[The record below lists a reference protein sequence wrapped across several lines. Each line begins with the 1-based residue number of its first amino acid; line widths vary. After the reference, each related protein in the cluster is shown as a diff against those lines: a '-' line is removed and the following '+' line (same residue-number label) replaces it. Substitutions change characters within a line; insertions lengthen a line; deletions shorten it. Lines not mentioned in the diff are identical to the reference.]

1 MRLSLLIGLSALVAS
16 SAAHAF
22 EQRAFGMPQ
31 RPTISNVGV
40 RATSTGTS
48 DVAIRQN
55 SQYNAAA
62 VVVISPRDRSMSSSG
77 AQAPMRPRSA
87 SSGVRTSISDNME
100 AVPATAPPSP
110 FARRHP
116 ADPVLKPSHQ
126 PLESIMKA
134 ALVLVGIMLAN
145 AAAAE
150 ETMKTTIIQNE
161 NSKIVLRQDGDGT
174 IERQIERRP
183 GYTRVEQKSGNSR
196 TTVVQSSDPADAPS
210 IAQRRPDLRQRL
222 APEIRDR
229 LPPDVYQRLFNT
241 PK

>member
-1 MRLSLLIGLSALVAS
+1 
-16 SAAHAF
+16 
-22 EQRAFGMPQ
+22 
-31 RPTISNVGV
+31 
-40 RATSTGTS
+40 
-48 DVAIRQN
+48 
-55 SQYNAAA
+55 
-62 VVVISPRDRSMSSSG
+62 
-77 AQAPMRPRSA
+77 
-87 SSGVRTSISDNME
+87 
-100 AVPATAPPSP
+100 
-110 FARRHP
+110 
-116 ADPVLKPSHQ
+116 
-126 PLESIMKA
+126 MKA

-161 NSKIVLRQDGDGT
+161 NSKIVIRQDGDGT